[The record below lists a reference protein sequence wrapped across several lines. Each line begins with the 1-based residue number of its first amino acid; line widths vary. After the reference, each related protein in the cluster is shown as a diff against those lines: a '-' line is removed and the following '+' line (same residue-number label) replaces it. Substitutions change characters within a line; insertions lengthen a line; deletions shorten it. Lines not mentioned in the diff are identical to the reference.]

1 MNICKPSLPR
11 YPPSTSFLIHHN
23 VLITNDT
30 SFDKYWD
37 KVKDYVQE
45 KYLSGSEGY
54 SQSVVN
60 VYRVFVWNMDEMSN
74 KNITITKNAAGTLE
88 SQITPRTVKSS
99 STGFPENR
107 SGFLNSGFLKN
118 GFLNR
123 GFQTSAG
130 FHTSSI
136 LNKKHHKN
144 YIKPLTPKNIKIV
157 DNQKRFGYL
166 NPFSTMDIE
175 TMDFQG
181 NQVPISISFS
191 SYGLDENITNKF
203 FIIKYNDLN
212 LVNGFPDKE
221 VLDNLIKNMWLEFI
235 TYLKESNRPEHQTIF
250 VHNLGGFYG
259 MFIFSNLV
267 KLLDPIKPNVIIDD
281 SNKFI
286 RISLELYKGY
296 KIKWIDSYRL
306 FPVSLDDLCKNFS
319 VLGKTQKYDENFNKF
334 SLFNNIK

>member
-11 YPPSTSFLIHHN
+11 YPPSTSFLIHPN

-30 SFDKYWD
+30 PFDKYWD

-74 KNITITKNAAGTLE
+74 KNITITKNAAGILE
-88 SQITPRTVKSS
+88 SQITPRTVRSS
-99 STGFPENR
+99 SKGFLAGFPRN
-107 SGFLNSGFLKN
+107 GFLNN

-123 GFQTSAG
+123 G

-136 LNKKHHKN
+136 LNKNHHKN
-144 YIKPLTPKNIKIV
+144 YIKPLTPKNTKIV
-157 DNQKRFGYL
+157 DTQKRFGYL

-175 TMDFQG
+175 TMNFQG
-181 NQVPISISFS
+181 NQVPVSISFS

-221 VLDNLIKNMWLEFI
+221 VLDNLIKI
-235 TYLKESNRPEHQTIF
+235 C
-250 VHNLGGFYG
+250 G
-259 MFIFSNLV
+259 
-267 KLLDPIKPNVIIDD
+267 
-281 SNKFI
+281 
-286 RISLELYKGY
+286 
-296 KIKWIDSYRL
+296 
-306 FPVSLDDLCKNFS
+306 
-319 VLGKTQKYDENFNKF
+319 
-334 SLFNNIK
+334 